1 MKNMSNLWAFICRKD
16 VRLYS
21 CYVLF
26 CFGAL
31 LMSFLATVDVIAIS
45 AVIALILDKL
55 NFLTQSD
62 WWRLGPFVWALS
74 ITTFGFCLVYFWRDA
89 RARAHRVANMSITEF
104 ADHLIVLAIT
114 IVLMLIVVILVAGIY
129 QIWCWLF

>member
-1 MKNMSNLWAFICRKD
+1 MSNLWAFICRKD
-16 VRLYS
+16 VRLYG

-31 LMSFLATVDVIAIS
+31 LMSLMATVEVIAIS
-45 AVIALILDKL
+45 VVIALLLDKL

-74 ITTFGFCLVYFWRDA
+74 ITTLGFCLVYSWQDA
-89 RARAHRVANMSITEF
+89 RASARRVASMSIEEF
-104 ADHLIVLAIT
+104 VDHLIILAFT
-114 IVLMLIVVILVAGIY
+114 IVFAFIIIISVAGIY

>member
-1 MKNMSNLWAFICRKD
+1 MKKNKLWAFICRKD
-16 VRLYS
+16 VRLYG

-31 LMSFLATVDVIAIS
+31 LMSLMTTANVAVCS

-55 NFLTQSD
+55 NFLTQGD

-89 RARAHRVANMSITEF
+89 RARAHRVANMSIAEF
-104 ADHLIVLAIT
+104 ADHLVILAF
-114 IVLMLIVVILVAGIY
+114 IVVFTLIFVIFVAGIY

>member
-1 MKNMSNLWAFICRKD
+1 MSNLWAFICRKD

-21 CYVLF
+21 CKVLF
-26 CFGAL
+26 GFGSL
-31 LMSFLATVDVIAIS
+31 LMSLLATVDVIAIS

-89 RARAHRVANMSITEF
+89 RARAHRVANMSIAEF